1 MGTISGIRHSP
12 VRSPCPLAEGDGRPH
27 THHSHKSSGGGK
39 WAVCGE
45 RFRMFD
51 ATTWS
56 MHRVHATRGRPAQA
70 TMPRNSNIAWGTS
83 NIHASQATAAPFIP
97 SRFFFLLASWC
108 CLLPG
113 GNGRGRP
120 ATSDWDDLMLREALC
135 EAQALGPS
143 RTERFNPP
151 NKIACTWM

>member
-1 MGTISGIRHSP
+1 MAPCRHGSLDMGTISGIRHSP
-12 VRSPCPLAEGDGRPH
+12 VRSPCPLAEGNGRPH

-83 NIHASQATAAPFIP
+83 NIHASQAAAAP
-97 SRFFFLLASWC
+97 SMFLLS
-108 CLLPG
+108 LLLVLLTARRKMDADVHG
-113 GNGRGRP
+113 G
-120 ATSDWDDLMLREALC
+120 THS
-135 EAQALGPS
+135 GPCAKPRS
-143 RTERFNPP
+143 
-151 NKIACTWM
+151 CGGG